1 MKRDKRGRFMP
12 KYKKE
17 SQAKRGGV
25 KNPSKA
31 SLAKERERREQKLS
45 VSLTQLQKEQIRHEQ
60 RINALV
66 FGKKKSKK

>member
-1 MKRDKRGRFMP
+1 MKRDKSGRFV
-12 KYKKE
+12 KSKSKG
-17 SQAKRGGV
+17 GGV

-45 VSLTQLQKEQIRHEQ
+45 VSYTQIQKEQIRHEQ
-60 RINALV
+60 RINDLL